1 MVLSISITGLFVAA
15 LAGLVLVPKTK
26 ERINGIKVIIMG
38 IMALFCYLFLS
49 AYLFFWGSMPVGPE
63 TLWIPLLLLNEVLWG
78 VILRKRRVQKLFFR
92 ITDLICIVLICVPV
106 VLASLHIFTAGLQL
120 QYRNWDAA
128 VHFSKF
134 FLIISSIST
143 LFR

>member
-49 AYLFFWGSMPVGPE
+49 AYLFFFRRHLSM
-63 TLWIPLLLLNEVLWG
+63 
-78 VILRKRRVQKLFFR
+78 R
-92 ITDLICIVLICVPV
+92 
-106 VLASLHIFTAGLQL
+106 
-120 QYRNWDAA
+120 
-128 VHFSKF
+128 
-134 FLIISSIST
+134 
-143 LFR
+143 